1 MPEAFWKLIENLTF
15 ILAFILLFHAAV
27 KLGASGVFMKFRLSK
42 VYPDLH
48 NVEEYDE

>member
-1 MPEAFWKLIENLTF
+1 MPEAFWELIENFTF
-15 ILAFILLFHAAV
+15 ILAFILLFHVGV
-27 KLGASGVFMKFRLSK
+27 KLGEWGVFMKFRLSK